1 MEVLGIWD
9 NSEDKAAMAVRL
21 IVDSNLFNPP
31 ADINWF
37 EVSEDRNIESFL
49 RQMFQLRDQLLT
61 PEGAERGY
69 ELYRAALQQKYKR
82 VASAMLYIIKSASAP
97 SALDISEELNR
108 KLNDEIQTLNKDIVS
123 TLVGRIIKADDFNQ
137 FDSWIITGT
146 IEALNLKGF
155 TEQANR
161 LYTASQAETCQ
172 AINQVRFEIT
182 GETE

>member
-1 MEVLGIWD
+1 MTV
-9 NSEDKAAMAVRL
+9 NS
-21 IVDSNLFNPP
+21 
-31 ADINWF
+31 
-37 EVSEDRNIESFL
+37 
-49 RQMFQLRDQLLT
+49 
-61 PEGAERGY
+61 G
-69 ELYRAALQQKYKR
+69 KR
-82 VASAMLYIIKSASAP
+82 VT
-97 SALDISEELNR
+97 EENANVKFLLPNHPVLNFP
-108 KLNDEIQTLNKDIVS
+108 NT
-123 TLVGRIIKADDFNQ
+123 IKADDFNQ